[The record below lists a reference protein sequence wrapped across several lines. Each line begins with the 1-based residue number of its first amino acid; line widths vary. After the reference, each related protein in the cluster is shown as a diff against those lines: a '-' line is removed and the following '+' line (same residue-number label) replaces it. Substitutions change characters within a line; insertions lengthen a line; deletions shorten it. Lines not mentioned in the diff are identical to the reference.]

1 MGNGEWVEMELETGG
16 TEKVWIPANKNPT
29 TLAEVEFDNTR
40 KKISLHAA
48 GLNSG
53 HYEMLFGLT
62 VAGYFV
68 FTLYDWRS
76 EAKHAE
82 SPCRPSRRPSRSS
95 YHRPTTRSRASLGP
109 ASAPPCPTRRFRP
122 RRRTR
127 TASGASPM

>member
-1 MGNGEWVEMELETGG
+1 MLARIATRRLALSTARANYPAWKLDYSNFKNGEWVEMELETGG

-76 EAKHAE
+76 EAKQ
-82 SPCRPSRRPSRSS
+82 
-95 YHRPTTRSRASLGP
+95 
-109 ASAPPCPTRRFRP
+109 
-122 RRRTR
+122 
-127 TASGASPM
+127 